1 MKTGV
6 HGILTIVLWSLFLAL
21 RADALSADAAQSR
34 LSPAA
39 SDERTMQTELLEA
52 AVSGSTD
59 RLTELLRRGVSPSV
73 RDENGFTP
81 LYICAASG
89 NAAGV
94 EALLAAG
101 ADPDFGTNDET
112 PLDIAVIND
121 HVEVVRQLLAA
132 GAKTET
138 SVREQGAEVPVS
150 AALANAAAS
159 ESDEVFA
166 LVLGSGAD
174 VNRCN
179 VYGHRPLLSAA
190 VCGFTERV
198 KTLLERG
205 ADVNGRSRRQET
217 ALQYAAEEG
226 HLETVKV
233 LIEAGADIDAQDAE
247 GWTALL
253 AAAFQERSEIVALL
267 LSKGANTEIRTAHG
281 DTALLAAAANSGSAA
296 VIETLISGG
305 AGCFAADHDGHGAL
319 YHLERNERLQ
329 PAEKKRLAE
338 LLKEAGAEEEAE
350 NDLEAD
356 DAPYIKGVPSRPA
369 QPSN

>member
-21 RADALSADAAQSR
+21 RVEALSADAAQSR

-150 AALANAAAS
+150 AALANAAA
-159 ESDEVFA
+159 
-166 LVLGSGAD
+166 
-174 VNRCN
+174 
-179 VYGHRPLLSAA
+179 

-198 KTLLERG
+198 KTLLARG

-226 HLETVKV
+226 HLEAVKV

-247 GWTALL
+247 GW
-253 AAAFQERSEIVALL
+253 
-267 LSKGANTEIRTAHG
+267 
-281 DTALLAAAANSGSAA
+281 
-296 VIETLISGG
+296 
-305 AGCFAADHDGHGAL
+305 
-319 YHLERNERLQ
+319 
-329 PAEKKRLAE
+329 
-338 LLKEAGAEEEAE
+338 
-350 NDLEAD
+350 
-356 DAPYIKGVPSRPA
+356 
-369 QPSN
+369 